1 MDVMSWGIRFVGAG
15 ALAVGLGACVSSG
28 RGELMEQGIAELKK
42 TAATHEKEIADL
54 QRANVDKDAQIK
66 KLTAQVDE
74 ASKVV
79 MRNSADVVGNV
90 QKLQTDLASV
100 TGRVDDLQTSVNG
113 LSKSF
118 TDYRAASD
126 TALEKVVNA
135 TTNAKNPPVPETADA
150 VFAEAQKRIEAKQW
164 NDARRLLDAF
174 INRFPGDARGAKA
187 QFLIGES
194 YMSENKYAN
203 AIGAYTKVVDNFPK
217 SEIVPDAMFKNGE
230 AFYALKYCGDARIYF
245 QELLKRYPKTEWK
258 KDANEELK
266 KLQRDMKNKAV
277 CQS

>member
-1 MDVMSWGIRFVGAG
+1 MDVMRFVPGGLLIAG
-15 ALAVGLGACVSSG
+15 SVVLGGCVSTSDG
-28 RGELMEQGIAELKK
+28 QLMQQGIAQLKAKSAKQEQAIGDLTRANSEKDVELKK
-42 TAATHEKEIADL
+42 L
-54 QRANVDKDAQIK
+54 RG
-66 KLTAQVDE
+66 QVDE

-100 TGRVDDLQTSVNG
+100 TGRVDDLQTSVTG

-118 TDYRAASD
+118 TDYRAQSD
-126 TALEKVVNA
+126 TTLEKVVNA
-135 TTNAKNPPVPETADA
+135 TTNSKSPPVPDNADA
-150 VFAEAQKRIEAKQW
+150 VFVEAQKRMDAKQW
-164 NDARRLLDAF
+164 NDARRLFDAF
-174 INRFPGDARGAKA
+174 INRFAADGRAAKA

-194 YMSENKYAN
+194 YLSENKYAN
-203 AIGAYTKVVDNFPK
+203 AIGAYTKVIDNFPK
-217 SEIVPDAMFKNGE
+217 SEIVPDAMYKNGE

-266 KLQRDMKNKAV
+266 KLQHDLRNKAV

>member
-1 MDVMSWGIRFVGAG
+1 MDVIFRFVGAG
-15 ALAVGLGACVSSG
+15 ALAVGLGACVSNS

-42 TAATHEKEIADL
+42 SSQSQAADITAL
-54 QRANVDKDAQIK
+54 QKANAEKDAELK
-66 KLTAQVDE
+66 KLRAQVDE
-74 ASKVV
+74 SSKVV

-90 QKLQTDLASV
+90 QKLQTDLAAV
-100 TGRVDDLQTSVNG
+100 TGRVDDIDTKLTG

-118 TDYRAASD
+118 TDYRAQSD
-126 TALEKVVNA
+126 TELEKVVNA
-135 TTNAKNPPVPETADA
+135 TTAAKAPPVPETADG
-150 VFAEAQKRIEAKQW
+150 VFAEAQKRIDAKNW

-174 INRFPGDARGAKA
+174 VNRFPADARAAKA
-187 QFLIGES
+187 QYLIGDA
-194 YMSENKYAN
+194 YLSENKYAN
-203 AIGAYTKVVDNFPK
+203 AIGAYTKVIDNFPK
-217 SEIVPDAMFKNGE
+217 SEIVPDAMFKNGQ

-266 KLQRDMKNKAV
+266 KLQRDLKNKAV